1 MVSALEPWRAAASVR
16 SWLGSCSSLLFI
28 VLGVAFI
35 VFQGSNAFGGLYAA
49 LGASDLALQI
59 ESGVRDLAVR
69 APLVLV
75 LVVGVPVAG
84 LVIAAARTLRRPDDP
99 YAEPAD

>member
-1 MVSALEPWRAAASVR
+1 MPWHDHRRGAHFGDGPFPV
-16 SWLGSCSSLLFI
+16 CSGQPL
-28 VLGVAFI
+28 
-35 VFQGSNAFGGLYAA
+35 GLYAA

-59 ESGVRDLAVR
+59 ESGVRDLAVQ

-84 LVIAAARTLRRPDDP
+84 LVVAAARTLRRPDDP
-99 YAEPAD
+99 TAEPVD